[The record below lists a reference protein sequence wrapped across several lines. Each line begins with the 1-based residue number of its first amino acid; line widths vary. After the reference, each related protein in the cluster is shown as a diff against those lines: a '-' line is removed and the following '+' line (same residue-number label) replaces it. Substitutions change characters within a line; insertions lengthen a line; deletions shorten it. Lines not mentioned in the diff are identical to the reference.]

1 MLREVIPYDAT
12 HKSLIFIKQKFV
24 EGQLSPSEAAEMFLI
39 SLQIV
44 KTDEEAMKIAKASLP

>member
-12 HKSLIFIKQKFV
+12 HKSLAFIKQKFV
-24 EGQLSPSEAAEMFLI
+24 GGQLSPSEAAEMFLM

-44 KTDEEAMKIAKASLP
+44 KTDERTMNIAKASLP